1 MSPDDQLLGIMRLVF
16 HIGLHKT
23 GSTFLQGALHRNA
36 PELHRR
42 GIHYAPAGGLAA
54 HHDIAWAM
62 LRGDFRPFTR
72 AISDPRIGACDTVV
86 LSSEDFESLLI
97 LPQFAQEAE
106 QLARAAGYGR
116 IEWHASLRR
125 QDEYFWSLYSEMS
138 KHVFVD
144 PVAIFH
150 EVMQRGY
157 LYLEGADG
165 DRAGSPFW
173 HFCFDWSLVEEFAS
187 LMRGETRL
195 YSFAAEVPLPGQ
207 GFIAHLTGGLWAP
220 PPGPAQQHEVNARLS
235 DPEVHENYV
244 LRFIDPLEDSGRDML
259 AAIIRRRARLDS
271 QLKTLINEQLQAR
284 YLVGNQGIFERFA
297 GSRSTMSVAA
307 EERGRE
313 LQAHVLRTASNL
325 VVRGGGPV
333 GDVSMSAVRAVVPA
347 EPPRRH
353 PRRHARTPDRD
364 PLPPGRL
371 TNVRDTSYR
380 LRRNAPPPRC
390 RNFDADKDGS
400 DTRMQPPDAMRVV
413 VSMIKSSLIVAAL
426 AHVEPRSRQTLA
438 RSLNRLGR
446 LISRF
451 GRLITRFGEELEIH
465 SARVALR
472 STAALV
478 KSHVRSGW
486 ARVRQ
491 RRAIALAQ
499 ARKWVTT
506 KLPMPSRR
514 GVLFIGYVEANLGLA
529 ESLRGL
535 ISATAERPVEY
546 GIYPFRVGVET
557 RLIEQFMPEKFD
569 LQHRYDVNIIEV
581 AADQVPAVFG
591 TLDSRLLASSYNVL
605 RTYWELSRAP
615 QEWSAMLRGVQEI
628 WAPNE
633 FVGAAFRRIFSGP
646 ITIIPPC
653 VATQE
658 GHYPSAAEFG
668 IESGRFYFL
677 FSFDFYS
684 FPHRKNPLGVLNAFR
699 SAFPDLNENVGLII
713 KSTGSE
719 LHQPDVWKQMQA
731 IVQKDARIKIIH
743 GTLSRQSILGLIR
756 ACDCYVSL
764 HRAEG
769 FGLGMA
775 EAMSF
780 GKIVIGTDYSG
791 STDFLSA
798 ETGFPVA
805 YDLRAVKPHEYV
817 FWAEDQVWAEP
828 NMDAAIAAFRLAFND
843 TEARTR
849 KAAAGKAFVDRK
861 YSRAAVGAAVEQRI
875 AEISRQYA
883 GRSPL
888 LRIIG
893 GRGRPRK
900 DQHLGLSQLGA

>member
-1 MSPDDQLLGIMRLVF
+1 MRLVF

-42 GIHYAPAGGLAA
+42 GIHYAPAGGLSA
-54 HHDIAWAM
+54 HHDIAWAV
-62 LRGDFRPFTR
+62 LRGDLRPFTR
-72 AISDPRIGACDTVV
+72 AITDPRIGACDTVV
-86 LSSEDFESLLI
+86 LSSEDFESLLV
-97 LPQFAQEAE
+97 LPQLAQEAE
-106 QLARAAGYGR
+106 ELARTAGYGR
-116 IEWHASLRR
+116 IEWHVSLRR

-144 PVAIFH
+144 PVVIFH

-157 LYLEGADG
+157 LYVEGATG
-165 DRAGSPFW
+165 ARAGSPFW

-187 LMRGETRL
+187 LVSGETRL
-195 YSFAAEVPLPGQ
+195 YSFAAEVPLPGR
-207 GFIAHLTGGLWAP
+207 GFIANLTGGSWSPLD
-220 PPGPAQQHEVNARLS
+220 PAQQHEVNARLS
-235 DPEVHENYV
+235 DPEVHENYA
-244 LRFIDPLEDSGRDML
+244 LRFVDPLEDVGRDML

-271 QLKTLINEQLQAR
+271 RLKTLINEQLQAR
-284 YLVGNQGIFERFA
+284 YFVANQGIFEKFA
-297 GSRSTMSVAA
+297 GRRSTMSATA
-307 EERGRE
+307 ECSRE
-313 LQAHVLRTASNL
+313 LNGHILRTASHL
-325 VVRGGGPV
+325 LTRGGASI
-333 GDVSMSAVRAVVPA
+333 GDVSLSAARVGVHA
-347 EPPRRH
+347 EPPRRY
-353 PRRHARTPDRD
+353 PGRHARPPDRD
-364 PLPPGRL
+364 PPPPGRV
-371 TNVRDTSYR
+371 TSARDTSYR

-390 RNFDADKDGS
+390 RNFDADEDGS
-400 DTRMQPPDAMRVV
+400 DTPVQPPDAKRVV
-413 VSMIKSSLIVAAL
+413 VSMIKSTLIVAAL
-426 AHVEPRSRQTLA
+426 AHVESRSRQILA

-446 LISRF
+446 LISTF
-451 GRLITRFGEELEIH
+451 GRLITRFGEELEVH
-465 SARVALR
+465 NTRAALR
-472 STAALV
+472 LTSALV
-478 KSHVRSGW
+478 TAHVRSRW
-486 ARVRQ
+486 ARIRQ
-491 RRAIALAQ
+491 RRATALAR

-506 KLPMPSRR
+506 QLPMPSRR

-535 ISATAERPVEY
+535 ISATAERAVAY

-557 RLIEQFMPEKFD
+557 RLVEQFMPEKFD
-569 LQHRYDVNIIEV
+569 LKHRYDVNIIEV
-581 AADQVPAVFG
+581 ATDQVPAVFR
-591 TLDSRLLASSYNVL
+591 TLDSRLLANSYNVL

-615 QEWSAMLRGVQEI
+615 QEWSSMLQGVQEI

-653 VATQE
+653 VTTAV
-658 GHYPSAAEFG
+658 GNYPSPAEFG
-668 IESGRFYFL
+668 IESDRFYFL

-684 FPHRKNPLGVLNAFR
+684 FPHRKNPLGVLRAFR
-699 SAFPDLNENVGLII
+699 RAFPDLNENVGLII
-713 KSTGSE
+713 KSTGSQM
-719 LHQPDVWKQMQA
+719 HQVDVWKEMQA
-731 IVQKDARIKIIH
+731 IVAKDARIKIIH
-743 GTLSRQSILGLIR
+743 GTLSRQSMLGLIR

-805 YDLRAVKPHEYV
+805 YDLRAVKPDEYV
-817 FWAEDQVWAEP
+817 FWAADQVWAEP
-828 NMDAAIAAFRLAFND
+828 NMDAAIAAFRLAFSD
-843 TEARTR
+843 IEARTR
-849 KAAAGKAFVDRK
+849 RAAAGKAFVGRK
-861 YSRAAVGAAVEQRI
+861 YSRAVVGAAVEERI
-875 AEISRQYA
+875 AEISRQDV

-888 LRIIG
+888 LRMLG

-900 DQHLGLSQLGA
+900 DQHLGLGQLGA